1 MSIYSRLGSGGL
13 PMDRKCERAESK
25 DLVVSKRMQIDSL
38 IYRRQNNGSL
48 VTLALVGV
56 WELDNMVFYDN

>member
-1 MSIYSRLGSGGL
+1 
-13 PMDRKCERAESK
+13 MDRKCERAESK